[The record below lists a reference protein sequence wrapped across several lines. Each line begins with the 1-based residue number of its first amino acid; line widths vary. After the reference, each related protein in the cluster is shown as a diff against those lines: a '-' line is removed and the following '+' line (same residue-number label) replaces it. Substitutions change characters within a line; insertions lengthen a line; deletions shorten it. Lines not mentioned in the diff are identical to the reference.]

1 MSRSSIFYIF
11 LKSLGVPCTQDYS
24 DRRFDTMPFKSLF
37 GFSRLL
43 GEYNIPSDALSFD
56 DRLALTRLPLPCL
69 VQKKGKP
76 VVIHNICGG
85 KVKYECVDSSHME
98 DLDQFEKDWSGIALV
113 AYPQDN
119 SAEPDYRKHRLLEIA
134 GRCKTWIFLLSVAF
148 LVVYGFVTG
157 GLYRHVSTILL
168 VCLSL
173 FGIYISYLLLLKS
186 AHISTS
192 AGDRV
197 CGVLQK
203 GGCDKVLDTK
213 GSEFFGI
220 FKWSE
225 VGLAYFSVT
234 TFTLLAFPQHINY
247 LALLNLFCL
256 PYAFWSV
263 WYQKYRAQHWC
274 TMCLTVQLL
283 LWSSFACYLF
293 GDCYKNLWPLQW
305 PLAVLV
311 ASYAA
316 VLFGLNRVTPMIDRK
331 ENQS

>member
-11 LKSLGVPCTQDYS
+11 LKSLGVPCTQAYS

-113 AYPQDN
+113 AYPQEN

-134 GRCKTWIFLLSVAF
+134 GRCKMWIFLFSVAF
-148 LVVYGFVTG
+148 LVVYGVVTG
-157 GLYRHVSTILL
+157 GLYRHVYTILL

-173 FGIYISYLLLLKS
+173 FGIYILSAAAQDGSYIYIGRRPRLRGASERGMRQS
-186 AHISTS
+186 ARHQGI
-192 AGDRV
+192 RV
-197 CGVLQK
+197 FWNLQM
-203 GGCDKVLDTK
+203 
-213 GSEFFGI
+213 E
-220 FKWSE
+220 
-225 VGLAYFSVT
+225 
-234 TFTLLAFPQHINY
+234 
-247 LALLNLFCL
+247 
-256 PYAFWSV
+256 
-263 WYQKYRAQHWC
+263 
-274 TMCLTVQLL
+274 
-283 LWSSFACYLF
+283 
-293 GDCYKNLWPLQW
+293 
-305 PLAVLV
+305 
-311 ASYAA
+311 
-316 VLFGLNRVTPMIDRK
+316 
-331 ENQS
+331 